1 MSNTNNQIPNDINQ
15 GQKNY
20 DSQKDSRID
29 SKTTP
34 ALDELVKFLYNS
46 SYSFFIFN
54 IYKKYIFLYIYLIF
68 NQNNRI
74 SQMKM
79 PKQMMISLLIIIIY
93 IITQLNQKT
102 KIYLNQLIK
111 HNRNMIS
118 WEIITSQITE
128 IIITIIV

>member
-29 SKTTP
+29 SKTTR

-54 IYKKYIFLYIYLIF
+54 IYKKYILLYI
-68 NQNNRI
+68 
-74 SQMKM
+74 
-79 PKQMMISLLIIIIY
+79 LL
-93 IITQLNQKT
+93 NF
-102 KIYLNQLIK
+102 
-111 HNRNMIS
+111 
-118 WEIITSQITE
+118 
-128 IIITIIV
+128 

>member
-20 DSQKDSRID
+20 DSQKDSRIG

-54 IYKKYIFLYIYLIF
+54 IYKKYILLYI
-68 NQNNRI
+68 
-74 SQMKM
+74 
-79 PKQMMISLLIIIIY
+79 LL
-93 IITQLNQKT
+93 NF
-102 KIYLNQLIK
+102 
-111 HNRNMIS
+111 
-118 WEIITSQITE
+118 
-128 IIITIIV
+128 